1 MVTKKKPTAKKKPA
15 AKKTVA
21 VDSKV
26 VAKEIAAI
34 IADAGGW
41 KGKKVTELR
50 AAVNKASSKLV
61 EEVKWKMPSK
71 PLGVPVWSHMGM
83 LGHID
88 ILKNAVRL
96 NFTNGAKVKDPK
108 KLFNARLDSG
118 TTRAIDFAE
127 NDKVDSAYIK
137 TLVLDAMRV
146 NEAKAK

>member
-1 MVTKKKPTAKKKPA
+1 MPAKKSPTKKKTAP
-15 AKKTVA
+15 A
-21 VDSKV
+21 VDSKA

-34 IADAGGW
+34 VADAGGW
-41 KGKKVTELR
+41 KGKKLTELR
-50 AAVNKASSKLV
+50 AAVLKASPKLV

-71 PLGVPVWSHMGM
+71 PLGVPVWSHAGM

-127 NDKVDSAYIK
+127 DDKVDAAYIK

-146 NEAKAK
+146 NEAK

>member
-1 MVTKKKPTAKKKPA
+1 MAAKKKA
-15 AKKTVA
+15 AKKKSARV
-21 VDSKV
+21 VDSKA
-26 VAKEIAAI
+26 VAKEVAAIAA
-34 IADAGGW
+34 DVGGW
-41 KGKKVTELR
+41 KGKKLNELR
-50 AAVNKASSKLV
+50 AAVLKASPKLV

-71 PLGVPVWSHMGM
+71 PLGVPVWSHEGM

-108 KLFNARLDSG
+108 KLFNARLDNG

-127 NDKVDSAYIK
+127 GDKVDAAYIK
-137 TLVLDAMRV
+137 KLVLDAIRV